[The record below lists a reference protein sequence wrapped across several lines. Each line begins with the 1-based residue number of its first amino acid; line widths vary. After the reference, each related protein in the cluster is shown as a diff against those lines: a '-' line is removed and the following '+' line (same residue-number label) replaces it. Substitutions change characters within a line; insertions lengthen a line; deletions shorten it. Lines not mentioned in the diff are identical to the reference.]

1 MEAPARGG
9 SNSGLLSS
17 KPGVHTTTPR
27 GIHILINL
35 TTVIYFKYMKFQRAC
50 RKLTGLLEQN
60 CKSKH

>member
-50 RKLTGLLEQN
+50 RKLTGILEQN
-60 CKSKH
+60 CKGKY